1 MMILPVLGSDSK
13 TINLGGWH
21 GVAVNQ
27 VKKLAVAKARQKG
40 EDQGDSVR
48 RLFQLISVLLAKGNA
63 SLFLSR
69 DPTLLS
75 QEPAY
80 E

>member
-1 MMILPVLGSDSK
+1 MFLPMPVE
-13 TINLGGWH
+13 TLGGWH
-21 GVAVNQ
+21 EEAVDQ

-48 RLFQLISVLLAKGNA
+48 RLFQLLSVLLVKGNA
-63 SLFLSR
+63 ALFLSR

-75 QEPAY
+75 HEPAI